1 MAFPITPL
9 DVRTE
14 IQVNSAWVDVTADT
28 YTRDPITIERGT
40 ADEASTGE
48 PSKCSLT
55 LNNRSGKYSPRN
67 PLSPYYGL
75 IGRNTRMR
83 VSVPGTES
91 YLSLDG
97 ATTSYARTPDVS
109 ALDIVGD
116 LDLRVE
122 ATADWTARTS
132 QSLIGKWIS
141 ATNQRSYLLR
151 LENGLLTLNWS
162 VAGTATLFA
171 SQPLPAL
178 SRRAALRATLDVDNG
193 AGGYTVAMYWASS
206 MDGPWTMIGSPLI
219 GASITSIF
227 AGTAPL
233 EVAPVAATGV
243 VPIDGRVHRAEVRS
257 GIGGTVVATPD
268 VRALTPGASGFTDS
282 AGRVWTLGGA
292 AAISNRQY
300 RFTGEI
306 SSWPPRWDVSGN
318 DVWVPIEA
326 AGPTRKLGQGKKA
339 LESTLRRR
347 VPSDPDL
354 IAYWP
359 MEDGSEAN
367 TASSPLAGVR
377 SLTLSGVEFAADD
390 SLSGSN
396 PLPKLS
402 TLASLRGTVPLST
415 QAGWQVEFVFYLPTL
430 PVVQSEIM
438 RVAVAGSVMTTA
450 IVYASTAGIR
460 IEARDADDTVLNSF
474 ISVDPS
480 AVADFWGKWNRLAI
494 FTADNGAGTV
504 RLYAGWRNIA
514 ADSRWNATTT
524 YTGTQGAVTGVSASW
539 GAATEG
545 MALGHL
551 AVFDIP
557 AASASLSAF
566 PGSIIFNGADDGFNG
581 ETAID
586 RLARLDTEEAA
597 NIQVRTVDGD
607 TTVSSARMGPQRPD
621 TLLALLEEAAD
632 ADGGILY
639 EDRDRLGLIYRDRSS
654 LYNQPTAIALDYT
667 AKGEVAPPLEPVE
680 DDQHIRNDS
689 TVQRDGGSSGHS
701 IVKDGP
707 LSVQP
712 PPLGV
717 GLYDESIT
725 LSLYTDDQAPQIAYW
740 RTHLGT
746 WDEARYPVITMW
758 LHAAPHLIPPVLA
771 MDIGDRLTIAH
782 PPPWLP
788 PGLIDQHIRG
798 YTEVL
803 GQFEWSLTLNCAPAG
818 PWTVGVVEDPALG
831 RVDTDASQLAAPAT
845 SSATTMSVT
854 TPTGPLWV
862 TAAPNQVAD
871 PGFESGIG
879 TWVCTRGA
887 SIGVTSWERNIV
899 HSGRGASR
907 LTRVH
912 PTDTGTLNM
921 SDATGGA
928 KPAAAGQTWV
938 GSAWIFS
945 AGAAANLM
953 RTNIIWKD
961 GAGVETATAPNG
973 TSTKAGD
980 GWIFVTHSA
989 IAPAGTVSVRLSV
1002 EGRSAWTVGEW
1013 WVADDVRL
1021 ARIDTLVGPDMAAE
1035 FPFEVTVGGEVIN
1048 VHGISG
1054 TTNPQTFYVD
1064 RSANG
1069 IVKAQSMGTDVTLA
1083 QPTIVAL

>member
-1 MAFPITPL
+1 MAFPNTPL

-55 LNNRSGKYSPRN
+55 LNNRQGKYSPRN

-75 IGRNTRMR
+75 IGRNTPVR
-83 VSVPGTES
+83 VSVPGAES

-97 ATTSYARTPDVS
+97 ATTSYARTPDVA

-116 LDLRVE
+116 LDIRVE
-122 ATADWTARTS
+122 ATADWTARAS

-162 VAGTATLFA
+162 VAGSATLFA

-178 SRRAALRATLDVDNG
+178 PRRAALRATLDVNNG
-193 AGGYTVAMYWASS
+193 AGGYTVAMYWAPSL
-206 MDGPWTMIGSPLI
+206 DGPWTMIGSPLI
-219 GASITSIF
+219 GASTTSIF

-233 EVAPVAATGV
+233 EVAPIAATGV

-257 GIGGTVVATPD
+257 GIDGTVVASPD
-268 VRALTPGASGFTDS
+268 IRALTPGASGLTDS
-282 AGRVWTLGGA
+282 TGRVWTLAGA

-326 AGPTRKLGQGKKA
+326 AGPTRKMGQGKKA

-359 MEDGSEAN
+359 MEDGSEST
-367 TASSPLAGVR
+367 TAASHLPGVR
-377 SLTLSGVEFAADD
+377 ALSLSGVEFAADD
-390 SLSGSN
+390 SLGGSN

-402 TLASLRGTVPLST
+402 TLASLSGTVPRST
-415 QAGWQVEFVFYLPTL
+415 QSGWQVEFVYYLPTL

-438 RVAVAGSVMTTA
+438 RVKVAGSVMTTA
-450 IVYASTAGIR
+450 VVYASTAGIR
-460 IEARDADDTVLNSF
+460 IEARDTNDAVLNSF
-474 ISVDPS
+474 ISVDVN

-494 FTADNGAGTV
+494 FTADNGGGTV

-514 ADSRWNATTT
+514 DNSRWNATTT
-524 YTGTQGAVTGVSASW
+524 YTGAQGAVTGVSAAW

-545 MALGHL
+545 IALGHL
-551 AVFDIP
+551 TVFDIP

-566 PGSIIFNGADDGFNG
+566 PGSTIFNGADDGFNG

-586 RLARLDTEEAA
+586 RLNRLETEESA
-597 NIQVRTVDGD
+597 NLQLRVVDGD
-607 TTVSSARMGPQRPD
+607 TTVGSARMGPQRPD
-621 TLLALLEEAAD
+621 TLLALLEEAAE
-632 ADGGILY
+632 ADSGILY
-639 EDRDRLGLIYRDRSS
+639 EDRDRLGLVFRDRAS
-654 LYNQPTAIALDYT
+654 LYNQAPAIALDYT
-667 AKGEVAPPLEPVE
+667 AKGEVPPPLEPVE
-680 DDQHIRNDS
+680 DDQRIRNDV
-689 TVQRDGGSSGHS
+689 TVTREGGSSGRS
-701 IVKDGP
+701 VVTDGP

-717 GLYDESIT
+717 GLYDESVT
-725 LSLYTDDQAPQIAYW
+725 LSLYTDDQAPQIAAW

-758 LHAAPHLIPPVLA
+758 LHAAPHLIPRVLS
-771 MDIGDRLTIAH
+771 MDIGDRLTIAD

-803 GQFEWSLTLNCAPAG
+803 DQFEWSLTLNCAPAG
-818 PWTVGVVEDPALG
+818 PWTVGVLDDPVPSRADTAGSAL
-831 RVDTDASQLAAPAT
+831 ASSAT
-845 SSATTMSVT
+845 SSATTLSVST
-854 TPTGPLWV
+854 SSGPLWV
-862 TAAPNQVAD
+862 TAAPNLLTD
-871 PGFESGIG
+871 PGFEAG
-879 TWVCTRGA
+879 TGAWTCSRGA
-887 SIGVTSWERNIV
+887 SIGVVTYEHSVV
-899 HSGRGASR
+899 HSGTGAAR

-912 PTDTGTLNM
+912 ATDTGSLNLQQT
-921 SDATGGA
+921 SLTY
-928 KPAAAGQTWV
+928 PAAAGQTWTA
-938 GSAWIFS
+938 SAWVYNGSSTPRDIRMALVWRNATPTDTFIF
-945 AGAAANLM
+945 
-953 RTNIIWKD
+953 
-961 GAGVETATAPNG
+961 G
-973 TSTKAGD
+973 TIPPQLVGQWYQVTVST
-980 GWIFVTHSA
+980 VL
-989 IAPAGTVSVRLSV
+989 PAGTVAVYPSIV
-1002 EGRSAWTVGEW
+1002 GNTGWTVGEW

-1021 ARIDTLVGPDMAAE
+1021 ARTDTLVGPDMGNE
-1035 FPFEVTVGGEVIN
+1035 FPFEATVSGEVVN

-1064 RSANG
+1064 RSTNG
-1069 IVKAQSMGTDVTLA
+1069 IAKSQSAGADVRLA
-1083 QPTIVAL
+1083 HPAFVAL

>member
-1 MAFPITPL
+1 MVFPITPL

-14 IQVNSAWVDVTADT
+14 IQVASAWVDVTADT
-28 YTRDPITIERGT
+28 YTRDTITISDRGS
-40 ADEASTGE
+40 ADEVSTSE
-48 PSKCSLT
+48 PSKCNLT

-75 IGRNTRMR
+75 IGRNTPVR
-83 VSVPGTES
+83 VSVPGPES

-97 ATTSYARTPDVS
+97 TTTSYARTPDVA
-109 ALDIVGD
+109 ALDIAGD
-116 LDLRVE
+116 LDIRVE

-151 LENGLLTLNWS
+151 LEPGLLTLNWS
-162 VAGTATLFA
+162 VTGAATLFV

-178 SRRAALRATLDVDNG
+178 PRRAALRATLDVDNG
-193 AGGYTVAMYWASS
+193 SSGFTVNMYWATS
-206 MDGPWTMIGSPLI
+206 MDGPWTMIGTPFTAT
-219 GASITSIF
+219 GTTSIF

-233 EVAPVAATGV
+233 EVAPIAATGV

-257 GIGGTVVATPD
+257 GIGGTVVASPD
-268 VRALTPGASGFTDS
+268 VRALAPGVSGFTDS
-282 AGRVWTLGGA
+282 AGQVWTLAGA

-306 SSWPPRWDVSGN
+306 SSWPPRWDVSGE
-318 DVWVPIEA
+318 DRWVPIEA
-326 AGPTRKLGQGKKA
+326 AGPTRRMGQGKKA
-339 LESTLRRR
+339 LDSTLRRR

-354 IAYWP
+354 IAYWS
-359 MEDGSEAN
+359 MEDGSEAK
-367 TASSPLAGVR
+367 TAASPLPRVR
-377 SLTLSGVEFAADD
+377 PLTLSGVEFAADD
-390 SLSGSN
+390 SLSGSS

-402 TLASLRGTVPLST
+402 ALASLAGTVPRSST
-415 QAGWQVEFVFYLPTL
+415 QGWQVEFVYYLPTL

-438 RVAVAGSVMTTA
+438 RVKVAGSAMVTA

-474 ISVDPS
+474 LSVDAN

-504 RLYAGWRNIA
+504 RLYAGWRNIT
-514 ADSRWNATTT
+514 DNSRWNATTT

-539 GAATEG
+539 GSATEG

-566 PGSIIFNGADDGFNG
+566 PGSTIFNGADDGFNG

-597 NIQVRTVDGD
+597 NVQVRTVDGD
-607 TTVSSARMGPQRPD
+607 TTISSARMGPQRPD

-639 EDRDRLGLIYRDRSS
+639 EDRDRLGLVFRDRSS

-667 AKGEVAPPLEPVE
+667 AKGEVPPPLEPVE
-680 DDQHIRNDS
+680 DDQHIRNDA
-689 TVQRDGGSSGHS
+689 TVQREGGSSGRS
-701 IVKDGP
+701 VVTDGP

-717 GLYDESIT
+717 GLYDESVT
-725 LSLYTDDQAPQIAYW
+725 LSLYTDDQAPQIAAW

-771 MDIGDRLTIAH
+771 MDIGDRLTIAN

-818 PWTVGVVEDPALG
+818 PWTVGVVEDPVLG
-831 RVDTDASQLAAPAT
+831 RVDTDGSAVSGDFSATATLVRVATPAGPVWTQDLAELPFDIRAGGEVMTVTDIMGVRGDRFDRSVTGGWGTAT
-845 SSATTMSVT
+845 SGQTWTT
-854 TPTGPLWV
+854 
-862 TAAPNQVAD
+862 
-871 PGFESGIG
+871 
-879 TWVCTRGA
+879 
-887 SIGVTSWERNIV
+887 
-899 HSGRGASR
+899 
-907 LTRVH
+907 
-912 PTDTGTLNM
+912 
-921 SDATGGA
+921 TGGA
-928 KPAAAGQTWV
+928 A
-938 GSAWIFS
+938 S
-945 AGAAANLM
+945 
-953 RTNIIWKD
+953 D
-961 GAGVETATAPNG
+961 Y
-973 TSTKAGD
+973 
-980 GWIFVTHSA
+980 
-989 IAPAGTVSVRLSV
+989 SVQ
-1002 EGRSAWTVGEW
+1002 
-1013 WVADDVRL
+1013 
-1021 ARIDTLVGPDMAAE
+1021 
-1035 FPFEVTVGGEVIN
+1035 GG
-1048 VHGISG
+1048 
-1054 TTNPQTFYVD
+1054 
-1064 RSANG
+1064 
-1069 IVKAQSMGTDVTLA
+1069 
-1083 QPTIVAL
+1083 

>member
-1 MAFPITPL
+1 VAFPITPL

-67 PLSPYYGL
+67 PMSPYYGL
-75 IGRNTRMR
+75 IGRNTPVR
-83 VSVPGTES
+83 VSVPGQES

-97 ATTSYARTPDVS
+97 ATTSYARTPDVA

-122 ATADWTARTS
+122 VTADWTARTS

-151 LENGLLTLNWS
+151 LEPGLLTLNWS
-162 VAGTATLFA
+162 VAGSASLFA

-178 SRRAALRATLDVDNG
+178 PRRAALRATLDVNNG
-193 AGGYTVAMYWASS
+193 AGGYTVAMYWAPS

-233 EVAPVAATGV
+233 EVAPIAATGV

-257 GIGGTVVATPD
+257 GIGGAVVASPD
-268 VRALTPGASGFTDS
+268 LRALSPGTSGFTDS
-282 AGRVWTLGGA
+282 AGRVWALAGA

-396 PLPKLS
+396 PLPKVS
-402 TLASLRGTVPLST
+402 ALASLAGTVPLST
-415 QAGWQVEFVFYLPTL
+415 QSGWQVEFVYYLPTL

-438 RVAVAGSVMTTA
+438 RVNVAGSVMTTA
-450 IVYASTAGIR
+450 VVYASTAGIR
-460 IEARDADDTVLNSF
+460 VEARDANDAVLNAF
-474 ISVDPS
+474 LSVDPG

-504 RLYAGWRNIA
+504 RLFAGWRNIA
-514 ADSRWNATTT
+514 DNSRWNATTT

-545 MALGHL
+545 LALGHL

-557 AASASLSAF
+557 AASASLSEF
-566 PGSIIFNGADDGFNG
+566 PGSTIFNGADDGFNG

-621 TLLALLEEAAD
+621 TLLTLIEEAAD

-639 EDRDRLGLIYRDRSS
+639 EDRDRLGLIFRDRTS
-654 LYNQPTAIALDYT
+654 LYNQPTAISLDYN
-667 AKGEVAPPLEPVE
+667 AKGEVPPPLEPVE
-680 DDQHIRNDS
+680 DDQHIRNDA
-689 TVQRDGGSSGHS
+689 TVQRDGGSSGRS
-701 IVKDGP
+701 IVTDGP

-717 GLYDESIT
+717 GLYDESVT

-758 LHAAPHLIPPVLA
+758 LHAAPHLIPRVLA

-803 GQFEWSLTLNCAPAG
+803 GQFEWTLTLNCSPAG
-818 PWTVGVVEDPALG
+818 PWTVGVVEDPVLG
-831 RVDTDASQLAAPAT
+831 RVDTDGSQLASSVT
-845 SSATTMSVT
+845 SSATTLSVAT
-854 TPTGPLWV
+854 TAGPVWVTDPREYPFDLEMGGEVVTAVGAGSVLNPNALFLTDLNGWVAQSASLSYVTTVVNSTAGAVASMLITPTG
-862 TAAPNQVAD
+862 AASASANLAVNTP
-871 PGFESGIG
+871 IG
-879 TWVCTRGA
+879 SITPGA
-887 SIGVTSWERNIV
+887 SYTASGWVYSPAGWSDMRVVTDFFDASNVLIS
-899 HSGRGASR
+899 SGTSVAVAVPAGAWTFLTLTNTAPALSSRARPRARVGAS
-907 LTRVH
+907 
-912 PTDTGTLNM
+912 
-921 SDATGGA
+921 A
-928 KPAAAGQTWV
+928 
-938 GSAWIFS
+938 
-945 AGAAANLM
+945 
-953 RTNIIWKD
+953 
-961 GAGVETATAPNG
+961 TATDISYWWGIRLVPDASVVS
-973 TSTKAGD
+973 TS
-980 GWIFVTHSA
+980 
-989 IAPAGTVSVRLSV
+989 
-1002 EGRSAWTVGEW
+1002 
-1013 WVADDVRL
+1013 
-1021 ARIDTLVGPDMAAE
+1021 
-1035 FPFEVTVGGEVIN
+1035 
-1048 VHGISG
+1048 
-1054 TTNPQTFYVD
+1054 PQTMTVI
-1064 RSANG
+1064 RSTNN
-1069 IVKAQSMGTDVTLA
+1069 IVKAQTAGTDVALA
-1083 QPTIVAL
+1083 QPSIVAL